1 MLTLVVQQS
10 DSAMHMCVCVCV
22 CVCVYIYIY
31 TYTLFN
37 ILFHHGLSQGTEGSS
52 QCYTVGH
59 CFCFCF
65 FHPIYKVAS
74 ASPKVPIKPS
84 PSPVANTNLFSM
96 SESVSFPQIT
106 LFDSHTYFKEATSMF
121 TIGKSIVHPSANI
134 YPI

>member
-1 MLTLVVQQS
+1 MLTLAVQQS
-10 DSAMHMCVCVCV
+10 DSAVHMCMCVCVC
-22 CVCVYIYIY
+22 I
-31 TYTLFN
+31 YTLFN

-59 CFCFCF
+59 YFFF

-84 PSPVANTNLFSM
+84 PSPVANTSLFSM

-106 LFDSHTYFKEATSMF
+106 LFDSHTYFKEAT
-121 TIGKSIVHPSANI
+121 
-134 YPI
+134 